1 MIDGVEQRTS
11 VVGCNI
17 MLKDW
22 RWGQFR
28 ALPSIG
34 SDGRPILLLDYYG
47 NFFEPANSF
56 VTRQIRDH
64 LRTTPDPNAMIG
76 KFHIVWRGKPR
87 FVGYFELSRCHRSTN
102 R

>member
-1 MIDGVEQRTS
+1 MIGQRFGRWIVLAEAPKRPYGVYWKRHDNKWQAQISGTPACRAEA
-11 VVGCNI
+11 GACPI
-17 MLKDW
+17 M
-22 RWGQFR
+22 
-28 ALPSIG
+28 
-34 SDGRPILLLDYYG
+34 
-47 NFFEPANSF
+47 